1 MAKLLIDQLSTP
13 FDPGKYTDDYRAKL
27 LDLIQHKVAGEEIK
41 IAPAKPEANV
51 MDLMAA
57 LQASIEAV
65 KPIPSDP
72 GTSTVKTN
80 SGTSTVKTKNAR
92 HEKQPPR
99 LLREEKTTRYL
110 QPETKKLQLNRKHN
124 YAVEVVW
131 SIALFNE

>member
-13 FDPGKYTDDYRAKL
+13 FEPGKYTDDYRAKL
-27 LDLIQHKVAGEEIK
+27 LDLINHKVAGEEIK

-72 GTSTVKTN
+72 GTTTAKPKKRTPKKT
-80 SGTSTVKTKNAR
+80 SAQATAGG
-92 HEKQPPR
+92 
-99 LLREEKTTRYL
+99 
-110 QPETKKLQLNRKHN
+110 ETDTPAPAKRKKAAPKPK
-124 YAVEVVW
+124 A
-131 SIALFNE
+131 